1 MNFGLIVSKQHPAGV
16 SMVERFREHIDQV
29 RAARDAGFDLIVM
42 GQHYLSTPFQE
53 LQTLPSLARLAAE
66 AGTMRVAATVL
77 LLPLLN
83 PVDVAEQVATLD
95 VICEGRFVFGVGL
108 GYREEEYEA
117 FGVRRE
123 ERVGRFVEGLQV
135 IRRLWSEE
143 EVTHHGRFFHLTK
156 ARMALKSVQ
165 KPHPPLWFAANNN
178 AAVARSARMADAW
191 VINPHAKLSVLERQM
206 ALYRRTLHE
215 AGKPFP
221 AELPIIKELY
231 VAPDRR
237 TALRECRP
245 FLEAKY
251 QAYASWG
258 QDKALPAGDS
268 FDLAFE
274 DLIQDRFII
283 GDPDDCIRDL
293 QRYSEALGVNCFI
306 FRIQWPGMEQAKVL
320 RTIGLLA
327 ERVIPALQQRAAEK
341 GVTGR

>member
-1 MNFGLIVSKQHPAGV
+1 MKFGLIVAKQHPPGV
-16 SMVERFREHIDQV
+16 SVVERFREHIDQV

-66 AGTMRVAATVL
+66 AGTMRVGATVL

-83 PVDVAEQVATLD
+83 PIDVAEQVATMD

-108 GYREEEYEA
+108 GYRDEEYEA

-135 IRRLWSEE
+135 INRLWSEE
-143 EVTHHGRFFHLTK
+143 EVTHHGRFFHCSK
-156 ARMALKSVQ
+156 ARMVLKPVQ
-165 KPHPPLWFAANNN
+165 KPRPPLWFAANNN
-178 AAVARSARMADAW
+178 AAVERSAHMADTW
-191 VINPHAKLSVLERQM
+191 VINPHAKLSILEHQM
-206 ALYRRTLHE
+206 ALYRKTLHE

-221 AELPIIKELY
+221 AELPIIKELS
-231 VAPDRR
+231 VAPDRS
-237 TALRECRP
+237 TALQECRP

-258 QDKALPAGDS
+258 QDKALPQEDS

-274 DLIQDRFII
+274 ELIQDRFII
-283 GDPDDCIRDL
+283 GDPDDCIREL
-293 QRYSEALGVNCFI
+293 RRYVDALGVNCFI

-320 RTIGLLA
+320 RTIKLLA
-327 ERVIPALQQRAAEK
+327 ERVMPEL
-341 GVTGR
+341 